1 MCTAA
6 RTIRGMFADSLVAVV
21 TPMTA
26 DGAVDLP
33 AWRRLLEFHLAHGTA
48 GVVVGGTTGESAT
61 LSEDELLQ
69 LVREAQTVAAGRLQV
84 IAGAGLPS
92 TAATVARVQALA
104 PLRPDGLLVVT
115 PAYVKPTQ
123 EGLYRHYAAVAA
135 ASDLP
140 VILYNVPGRTGV
152 DLLPATVGR
161 LAAVPNILALKEAVP
176 GAARVRE
183 LRAAAPGLA
192 VLSGDDPT
200 AREALLAGAVGVISV
215 TANVAPR
222 GMADMI
228 AAARRGDA
236 ARAAALDADLAG
248 LHEALFVEPNPIPAK
263 WALAQMGLMGEGI
276 RLPLTPL
283 SAEAQPKVLSA
294 LRQAG
299 IIRA

>member
-1 MCTAA
+1 
-6 RTIRGMFADSLVAVV
+6 MFADSLVALV

-26 DGAVDLP
+26 DEAIDLP
-33 AWRRLLEFHLAHGTA
+33 AWQRLIEFHIVHGTA

-61 LSEDELLQ
+61 LTEAELLQ
-69 LVREAQTVAAGRLQV
+69 LVREAQAVAAGRLQV
-84 IAGAGLPS
+84 IAGAGLSS
-92 TAATVARVQALA
+92 TAATVERVRALA

-123 EGLYRHYAAVAA
+123 EGLFRHYAAVAA

-152 DLLPATVGR
+152 DLLPTTVGR
-161 LAAVPNILALKEAVP
+161 LAALPNIVALKEAVAGP
-176 GAARVRE
+176 ARIRE
-183 LRAAAPGLA
+183 LRAAAPDLA

-200 AREALLAGAVGVISV
+200 AREAILAGAVGVISV
-215 TANVAPR
+215 TANIAPR

-236 ARAAALDADLAG
+236 ARAAELDGRLVG
-248 LHEALFVEPNPIPAK
+248 LHTALFLEPNPIPAK
-263 WALAQMGLMGEGI
+263 WALARMGLMGEGI

-283 SAEAQPKVLSA
+283 SPEVQPKVLSA
-294 LRQAG
+294 LQQAG
-299 IIRA
+299 IIPG

>member
-1 MCTAA
+1 
-6 RTIRGMFADSLVAVV
+6 MFADSLVALV

-26 DGAVDLP
+26 DEAVDLP
-33 AWRRLLEFHLAHGTA
+33 AWRRLVRFHVENGTA

-61 LSEDELLQ
+61 LSDAELLQ
-69 LVREAQTVAAGRLQV
+69 LVTEAQEASAGRLQV

-92 TAATVARVQALA
+92 TAATVARVRALA
-104 PLRPDGLLVVT
+104 PLRPDGVLVVT

-123 EGLYRHYAAVAA
+123 EGLFRHYAAVAA

-152 DLLPATVGR
+152 DLAPATVGR
-161 LAAVPNILALKEAVP
+161 LAAVPNVVALKEAVA

-183 LRAAAPGLA
+183 LRAAAPDIA

-200 AREALLAGAVGVISV
+200 ARVALLAGAVGVISV

-222 GMADMI
+222 LMADMV

-236 ARAAALDADLAG
+236 AQAAAVDARLAG
-248 LHEALFVEPNPIPAK
+248 LHEALFAEPNPIPAK

-283 SAEAQPKVLSA
+283 TAAAQPKVLSA

-299 IIRA
+299 IIPA

>member
-1 MCTAA
+1 
-6 RTIRGMFADSLVAVV
+6 MFADSLVALV

-26 DGAVDLP
+26 DEAVDLP
-33 AWRRLLEFHLAHGTA
+33 AWRRLVRFHVENGTA

-61 LSEDELLQ
+61 LSDAELLQ
-69 LVREAQTVAAGRLQV
+69 LVTEAQEASAGRLQV
-84 IAGAGLPS
+84 IAGVGLPS
-92 TAATVARVQALA
+92 TAATVARVRALA
-104 PLRPDGLLVVT
+104 PLRPDGVLVVT

-123 EGLYRHYAAVAA
+123 EGLFRHYAAVAA

-152 DLLPATVGR
+152 DLAPATVGR
-161 LAAVPNILALKEAVP
+161 LAAVPNVVALKEAVA

-183 LRAAAPGLA
+183 LRAAAPDIA

-222 GMADMI
+222 LMADMV

-236 ARAAALDADLAG
+236 AQAAAVDARLAG
-248 LHEALFVEPNPIPAK
+248 LHEALLAEPNPIPAK

-283 SAEAQPKVLSA
+283 TAAAQPKVLSA

-299 IIRA
+299 IIPA

>member
-1 MCTAA
+1 
-6 RTIRGMFADSLVAVV
+6 MFADSLVALV

-26 DGAVDLP
+26 DEAVDLP
-33 AWRRLLEFHLAHGTA
+33 AWQRLIEFHIAQGTA

-61 LSEDELLQ
+61 LTEAELLQ
-69 LVREAQTVAAGRLQV
+69 LVREAQAVAAGRLQV
-84 IAGAGLPS
+84 IAGAGLSS
-92 TAATVARVQALA
+92 TAATVERVRAFA

-123 EGLYRHYAAVAA
+123 EGLFRHYAAVAA

-152 DLLPATVGR
+152 DLAPATAGR
-161 LAAVPNILALKEAVP
+161 LAALPRIVALKEAVAGP
-176 GAARVRE
+176 ARIRE
-183 LRAAAPGLA
+183 LRAAAPDLA

-200 AREALLAGAVGVISV
+200 AREAILAGAVGVISV
-215 TANVAPR
+215 TANIAPR
-222 GMADMI
+222 GIADMV

-236 ARAAALDADLAG
+236 ARAAELDARLAG
-248 LHEALFVEPNPIPAK
+248 LHTALFLEPNPIPAK

-283 SAEAQPKVLSA
+283 SAEVQPKVLSA
-294 LRQAG
+294 LQQAG
-299 IIRA
+299 IIPG

>member
-1 MCTAA
+1 
-6 RTIRGMFADSLVAVV
+6 MFADSLVALV

-26 DGAVDLP
+26 DEAVDLP
-33 AWRRLLEFHLAHGTA
+33 AWRRLVRFHVDNGTA

-61 LSEDELLQ
+61 LSDAELLQ
-69 LVREAQTVAAGRLQV
+69 LVTEAQEASAGRLQV

-92 TAATVARVQALA
+92 TAATVARVRALA
-104 PLRPDGLLVVT
+104 PLRPDGVLVVT

-123 EGLYRHYAAVAA
+123 EGLFRHYAAVAA

-152 DLLPATVGR
+152 DLAPATVGR
-161 LAAVPNILALKEAVP
+161 LAAVPNVVALKEAVA

-183 LRAAAPGLA
+183 LRAAAPDIA

-222 GMADMI
+222 LMADMV

-236 ARAAALDADLAG
+236 AQAAAVDARLAG
-248 LHEALFVEPNPIPAK
+248 LHEALFAEPNPIPAK
-263 WALAQMGLMGEGI
+263 WALARMGLMGEGI

-283 SAEAQPKVLSA
+283 TAAAQPKVLSA

-299 IIRA
+299 IIPA

>member
-1 MCTAA
+1 
-6 RTIRGMFADSLVAVV
+6 MFADSLVALV

-26 DGAVDLP
+26 DEAVDLP
-33 AWRRLLEFHLAHGTA
+33 AWRRLVRFHVENGTA

-61 LSEDELLQ
+61 LSDAELLQ
-69 LVREAQTVAAGRLQV
+69 LVTEAEEAAAGRLQV

-92 TAATVARVQALA
+92 TAATVARVRALA
-104 PLRPDGLLVVT
+104 PLRPDGVLVVT

-123 EGLYRHYAAVAA
+123 EGLFRHYAAVAA

-152 DLLPATVGR
+152 DLAPATVGR
-161 LAAVPNILALKEAVP
+161 LAAVPNVVALKEAVAGP
-176 GAARVRE
+176 ARVRE
-183 LRAAAPGLA
+183 LRAAAPDIA

-222 GMADMI
+222 LMADMV

-236 ARAAALDADLAG
+236 AQAAAVDARLAG
-248 LHEALFVEPNPIPAK
+248 LHEALFAEPNPIPAK

-283 SAEAQPKVLSA
+283 TAAAQPKVLSA

-299 IIRA
+299 IIPA

>member
-1 MCTAA
+1 
-6 RTIRGMFADSLVAVV
+6 MFADSLVALV

-26 DGAVDLP
+26 DEGVDLP
-33 AWRRLLEFHLAHGTA
+33 AWRRLVRFHVDNGTA

-61 LSEDELLQ
+61 LTEAELLQ
-69 LVREAQTVAAGRLQV
+69 LVTEAQKASAGRLQV

-123 EGLYRHYAAVAA
+123 EGLFRHYAAVAA

-152 DLLPATVGR
+152 DLAPATAGR
-161 LAAVPNILALKEAVP
+161 LAALPSIVALKEAVAGP
-176 GAARVRE
+176 ARIRE
-183 LRAAAPGLA
+183 LRAAAPDLA
-192 VLSGDDPT
+192 LLSGDDPT

-215 TANVAPR
+215 TANIAPR
-222 GMADMI
+222 GIADMV

-236 ARAAALDADLAG
+236 ARAAELDVRLAG
-248 LHEALFVEPNPIPAK
+248 LHAALFLEPNPIPAK
-263 WALAQMGLMGEGI
+263 WALARMGLMGEGI

-283 SAEAQPKVLSA
+283 SPEVQPKVLSA
-294 LRQAG
+294 LQQAG
-299 IIRA
+299 IIPG

>member
-1 MCTAA
+1 
-6 RTIRGMFADSLVAVV
+6 MFADSLAALV

-26 DGAVDLP
+26 DEAIDLP
-33 AWRRLLEFHLAHGTA
+33 AWQRLIEFHIVHGTA

-61 LSEDELLQ
+61 LTEAELLQ
-69 LVREAQTVAAGRLQV
+69 LVREAQAVAAGRLQV
-84 IAGAGLPS
+84 IAGAGLSS
-92 TAATVARVQALA
+92 TAATLDRVRALA

-123 EGLYRHYAAVAA
+123 EGLFRHYAAVAA

-152 DLLPATVGR
+152 DLLPTTVGR
-161 LAAVPNILALKEAVP
+161 LAALPNIVALKEAVAGP
-176 GAARVRE
+176 ARIRE
-183 LRAAAPGLA
+183 LRAAAPDLA

-200 AREALLAGAVGVISV
+200 AREAILAGAVGVISV
-215 TANVAPR
+215 TANIAPR

-236 ARAAALDADLAG
+236 ARAAELDGPLVG
-248 LHEALFVEPNPIPAK
+248 LHTALFLEPNPIPAK
-263 WALAQMGLMGEGI
+263 WALARMGLMGEGI

-283 SAEAQPKVLSA
+283 SPEVQPKVLSA
-294 LRQAG
+294 LQQAG
-299 IIRA
+299 IIPG

>member
-1 MCTAA
+1 
-6 RTIRGMFADSLVAVV
+6 MFADSLVALV

-26 DGAVDLP
+26 DEAVDLP
-33 AWRRLLEFHLAHGTA
+33 AWRRLVRFHVDNGTA

-61 LSEDELLQ
+61 LSDAELLQ
-69 LVREAQTVAAGRLQV
+69 LVTEAQEAAAGRLQV

-92 TAATVARVQALA
+92 TAATVARVRALA
-104 PLRPDGLLVVT
+104 PLRPDGVLVVT

-123 EGLYRHYAAVAA
+123 EGLFRHYAAVAA

-152 DLLPATVGR
+152 DLAPATVGR
-161 LAAVPNILALKEAVP
+161 LAAVPNVVALKEAVA

-183 LRAAAPGLA
+183 LRAAAPDIA

-222 GMADMI
+222 LMADMV

-236 ARAAALDADLAG
+236 AQAAAVDARLAG
-248 LHEALFVEPNPIPAK
+248 LHEALFAEPNPIPAK
-263 WALAQMGLMGEGI
+263 WALARMGLMGEGI

-283 SAEAQPKVLSA
+283 TAAAQPKVLSA

-299 IIRA
+299 IIPA

>member
-1 MCTAA
+1 
-6 RTIRGMFADSLVAVV
+6 MFADSLVALV

-26 DGAVDLP
+26 DEGVDLP
-33 AWRRLLEFHLAHGTA
+33 AWRRLVRFHVDNGTA

-61 LSEDELLQ
+61 LSDAELLQ
-69 LVREAQTVAAGRLQV
+69 LVTEAQEAAAGRLQV

-92 TAATVARVQALA
+92 TAATVARVRALA
-104 PLRPDGLLVVT
+104 PLRPDGVLVVT

-123 EGLYRHYAAVAA
+123 EGLFRHYAAVAA

-152 DLLPATVGR
+152 DLAPATVGR
-161 LAAVPNILALKEAVP
+161 LAAVPNVVALKEAVA

-183 LRAAAPGLA
+183 LRAAAPDIA

-222 GMADMI
+222 LMADMV

-236 ARAAALDADLAG
+236 AEAAAVDARLAG
-248 LHEALFVEPNPIPAK
+248 LHEALFAEPNPIPAK

-283 SAEAQPKVLSA
+283 TAAAQPKVLSA

-299 IIRA
+299 IIPA

>member
-1 MCTAA
+1 
-6 RTIRGMFADSLVAVV
+6 MFADSLVALV

-26 DGAVDLP
+26 DEAVDLP
-33 AWRRLLEFHLAHGTA
+33 AWQRLIEFHIAQGTA

-61 LSEDELLQ
+61 LTEVELLQ
-69 LVREAQTVAAGRLQV
+69 LVREAQAVAAGRLQV
-84 IAGAGLPS
+84 IAGAGLSS
-92 TAATVARVQALA
+92 TAATLERVRALA

-123 EGLYRHYAAVAA
+123 EGLFRHYAAVAA

-152 DLLPATVGR
+152 DLAPATAGR
-161 LAAVPNILALKEAVP
+161 LAALPRIVALKEAVA

-183 LRAAAPGLA
+183 LRAAAPDLA
-192 VLSGDDPT
+192 LLSGDDPT
-200 AREALLAGAVGVISV
+200 AREAIVAGAVGVISV

-222 GMADMI
+222 LMADMV

-236 ARAAALDADLAG
+236 ARAAELDARLAG
-248 LHEALFVEPNPIPAK
+248 LHTALFLEPNPIPAK
-263 WALAQMGLMGEGI
+263 WALARMGLMGEGI

-283 SAEAQPKVLSA
+283 SPEVQPKVLSA
-294 LRQAG
+294 LQQAG
-299 IIRA
+299 IIPG

>member
-1 MCTAA
+1 
-6 RTIRGMFADSLVAVV
+6 MFADSLVALV

-26 DGAVDLP
+26 DEAVDLP
-33 AWRRLLEFHLAHGTA
+33 AWRRLVRFHVDNGTA

-61 LSEDELLQ
+61 LSDAELLQ
-69 LVREAQTVAAGRLQV
+69 LVTEAQEASAGRLQV

-92 TAATVARVQALA
+92 TAATVARVRALA
-104 PLRPDGLLVVT
+104 PLRPDGVLVVT

-123 EGLYRHYAAVAA
+123 EGLFRHYAAVAA

-152 DLLPATVGR
+152 DLAPATVGR
-161 LAAVPNILALKEAVP
+161 LAAVPNVVALKEAVA

-183 LRAAAPGLA
+183 LRAAAPDIA

-200 AREALLAGAVGVISV
+200 ARVALLAGAVGVISV

-222 GMADMI
+222 LMADMV

-236 ARAAALDADLAG
+236 AQAAAVDARLAG
-248 LHEALFVEPNPIPAK
+248 LHEALFAEPNPIPAK

-283 SAEAQPKVLSA
+283 TAAAQPKVLSA

-299 IIRA
+299 IIPA

>member
-1 MCTAA
+1 
-6 RTIRGMFADSLVAVV
+6 MFADSLVALV

-26 DGAVDLP
+26 DEAIDLP
-33 AWRRLLEFHLAHGTA
+33 AWQRLIEFHIVHGTA

-61 LSEDELLQ
+61 LTEAELLQ
-69 LVREAQTVAAGRLQV
+69 LVREAQAVAAGRLQV
-84 IAGAGLPS
+84 IAGAGLSS
-92 TAATVARVQALA
+92 TAATVERVRALA

-123 EGLYRHYAAVAA
+123 EGLFRHYAAVAA

-152 DLLPATVGR
+152 DLLPTTVGR
-161 LAAVPNILALKEAVP
+161 LAALPNIVALKEAVAGP
-176 GAARVRE
+176 ARVRE
-183 LRAAAPGLA
+183 LRAAAPDLA

-200 AREALLAGAVGVISV
+200 AREAILAGAVGVISV
-215 TANVAPR
+215 TANIAPR

-236 ARAAALDADLAG
+236 ARAAELDGRLVG
-248 LHEALFVEPNPIPAK
+248 LHTALFLEPNPIPAK
-263 WALAQMGLMGEGI
+263 WALARMGLMGEGI

-283 SAEAQPKVLSA
+283 SPEVQPKVLSA
-294 LRQAG
+294 LQQAG
-299 IIRA
+299 IIPG

>member
-1 MCTAA
+1 
-6 RTIRGMFADSLVAVV
+6 MFADSLVALV

-26 DGAVDLP
+26 DEAIDLP
-33 AWRRLLEFHLAHGTA
+33 AWQRLIEFHIVHGTA

-61 LSEDELLQ
+61 LTEAELLQ
-69 LVREAQTVAAGRLQV
+69 LVREAQAVAAGRLQV
-84 IAGAGLPS
+84 IAGAGLSS
-92 TAATVARVQALA
+92 TAATVERVRALA

-123 EGLYRHYAAVAA
+123 EGLFRHYAAVAA

-152 DLLPATVGR
+152 DLLPTTVGR
-161 LAAVPNILALKEAVP
+161 LAALPNIVALKEAVAGP
-176 GAARVRE
+176 ARVRE
-183 LRAAAPGLA
+183 LRAAAPDLA

-200 AREALLAGAVGVISV
+200 AREAILAGAVGVISV
-215 TANVAPR
+215 TANIAPR

-236 ARAAALDADLAG
+236 ARAAELDGRLAG
-248 LHEALFVEPNPIPAK
+248 LHTALFLEPNPIPAK
-263 WALAQMGLMGEGI
+263 WALARMGLMGEGI

-283 SAEAQPKVLSA
+283 SPQVQPKVLSA
-294 LRQAG
+294 LQQAG
-299 IIRA
+299 IIPG

>member
-1 MCTAA
+1 
-6 RTIRGMFADSLVAVV
+6 MFADSLVALV

-26 DGAVDLP
+26 DEAVDLP
-33 AWRRLLEFHLAHGTA
+33 AWRRLVRFHVDNGTA

-61 LSEDELLQ
+61 LSDAELLQ
-69 LVREAQTVAAGRLQV
+69 LVTEAEEAAAGRLQV

-92 TAATVARVQALA
+92 TAATVARVRALA
-104 PLRPDGLLVVT
+104 PLRPDGVLVVT

-123 EGLYRHYAAVAA
+123 EGLFRHYAAVAA

-152 DLLPATVGR
+152 DLAPATVGR
-161 LAAVPNILALKEAVP
+161 LAAVPNVVALKEAVA

-183 LRAAAPGLA
+183 LRAAAPDIA

-222 GMADMI
+222 LMADMV

-236 ARAAALDADLAG
+236 AQAAAVDARLAG
-248 LHEALFVEPNPIPAK
+248 LHEALFAEPNPIPAK

-283 SAEAQPKVLSA
+283 TAAAQPKVLSA

-299 IIRA
+299 IIPA

>member
-1 MCTAA
+1 
-6 RTIRGMFADSLVAVV
+6 MFADSLVALV

-26 DGAVDLP
+26 DEGVDLP
-33 AWRRLLEFHLAHGTA
+33 AWRRLVRFHVENGTA

-61 LSEDELLQ
+61 LSDAELLQ
-69 LVREAQTVAAGRLQV
+69 LVTEAQEASAGRLQV
-84 IAGAGLPS
+84 IAGVGLPS
-92 TAATVARVQALA
+92 TAATVARVRALA
-104 PLRPDGLLVVT
+104 PLRPDGVLVVT

-123 EGLYRHYAAVAA
+123 EGLFRHYAAVAA

-152 DLLPATVGR
+152 DLAPATVGR
-161 LAAVPNILALKEAVP
+161 LAAVPNVVALKEAVA

-183 LRAAAPGLA
+183 LRAAAPDIA

-222 GMADMI
+222 LMADMV

-236 ARAAALDADLAG
+236 AQAAAVDARLAG
-248 LHEALFVEPNPIPAK
+248 LHEALFAEPNPIPAK

-283 SAEAQPKVLSA
+283 TAAAQPKVLSA

-299 IIRA
+299 IIPA

>member
-1 MCTAA
+1 
-6 RTIRGMFADSLVAVV
+6 MFADSLVALV

-26 DGAVDLP
+26 DEAVDLP
-33 AWRRLLEFHLAHGTA
+33 AWQRLIEFHIAEGTA

-61 LSEDELLQ
+61 LTEAELLQ
-69 LVREAQTVAAGRLQV
+69 LVREAQAVAAGRLQV
-84 IAGAGLPS
+84 IAGAGLSS
-92 TAATVARVQALA
+92 TAATLERVRALA

-152 DLLPATVGR
+152 DLAPATAGR
-161 LAAVPNILALKEAVP
+161 LAALPSIVALKEAVAGP
-176 GAARVRE
+176 ARIRE
-183 LRAAAPGLA
+183 LRAAAPDLA
-192 VLSGDDPT
+192 LLSGDDPT

-215 TANVAPR
+215 TANIAPR
-222 GMADMI
+222 LMADMV

-236 ARAAALDADLAG
+236 ARAAELDGRLAG
-248 LHEALFVEPNPIPAK
+248 LHTALFLEPNPIPAK
-263 WALAQMGLMGEGI
+263 WALARMGLMGEGI

-283 SAEAQPKVLSA
+283 SAEVQPKVLSA
-294 LRQAG
+294 LQQAG
-299 IIRA
+299 IIPG

>member
-1 MCTAA
+1 
-6 RTIRGMFADSLVAVV
+6 MFADSLVALV

-26 DGAVDLP
+26 DEGVDLP
-33 AWRRLLEFHLAHGTA
+33 AWRRLVRFHVDNGTA

-61 LSEDELLQ
+61 LSDAELLQ
-69 LVREAQTVAAGRLQV
+69 LVTEAQEASAGRLQV

-92 TAATVARVQALA
+92 TAATVARVRALA
-104 PLRPDGLLVVT
+104 PLRPDGVLVVT

-123 EGLYRHYAAVAA
+123 EGLFRHYAAVAA

-152 DLLPATVGR
+152 DLAPATVGR
-161 LAAVPNILALKEAVP
+161 LAAVPNVVALKEAVA

-183 LRAAAPGLA
+183 LRAAAPDIA

-222 GMADMI
+222 LMADMV

-236 ARAAALDADLAG
+236 AQAAAVDARLAG
-248 LHEALFVEPNPIPAK
+248 LHEALFAEPNPIPAK
-263 WALAQMGLMGEGI
+263 WALARMGLMGEGI

-283 SAEAQPKVLSA
+283 TAAAQPKVLSA

-299 IIRA
+299 IIPA

>member
-1 MCTAA
+1 
-6 RTIRGMFADSLVAVV
+6 MFADSLVALV

-26 DGAVDLP
+26 DEAVDLP
-33 AWRRLLEFHLAHGTA
+33 AWRRLVRFHVENGTA

-61 LSEDELLQ
+61 LSDAELLQ
-69 LVREAQTVAAGRLQV
+69 LVTEAQEAAAGRLQV

-92 TAATVARVQALA
+92 TAATVARVRALA
-104 PLRPDGLLVVT
+104 PLRPDGVLVVT

-123 EGLYRHYAAVAA
+123 EGLFRHYAAVAA

-152 DLLPATVGR
+152 DLAPATVGR
-161 LAAVPNILALKEAVP
+161 LAAVPNVVALKEAVA

-183 LRAAAPGLA
+183 LRAAAPDIA

-222 GMADMI
+222 LMADMV

-236 ARAAALDADLAG
+236 AQAAAVDARLAG
-248 LHEALFVEPNPIPAK
+248 LHEALFAEPNPIPAK

-283 SAEAQPKVLSA
+283 TAAAQPKVLSA

-299 IIRA
+299 IIPA

>member
-1 MCTAA
+1 
-6 RTIRGMFADSLVAVV
+6 MFADSLVALV

-26 DGAVDLP
+26 DEGVDLP
-33 AWRRLLEFHLAHGTA
+33 AWRRLVRFHVDNGTA

-61 LSEDELLQ
+61 LSDAELLQ
-69 LVREAQTVAAGRLQV
+69 LVTEAQEASAGRLQV
-84 IAGAGLPS
+84 IAGVGLPS
-92 TAATVARVQALA
+92 TAATVARVRALA
-104 PLRPDGLLVVT
+104 PLRPDGVLVVT

-123 EGLYRHYAAVAA
+123 EGLFRHYAAVAA

-152 DLLPATVGR
+152 DLAPATVGR
-161 LAAVPNILALKEAVP
+161 LAAVPNVVALKEAVA

-183 LRAAAPGLA
+183 LRAAAPDIA

-222 GMADMI
+222 LMADMV

-236 ARAAALDADLAG
+236 AEAAAVDARLAG
-248 LHEALFVEPNPIPAK
+248 LHEALFAEPNPIPAK

-283 SAEAQPKVLSA
+283 TAAAQPKVLSA

-299 IIRA
+299 IIPA

>member
-1 MCTAA
+1 
-6 RTIRGMFADSLVAVV
+6 MFADSLVALV

-26 DGAVDLP
+26 DEAVDLP
-33 AWRRLLEFHLAHGTA
+33 AWQRLIEFHIAEGTA

-61 LSEDELLQ
+61 LTEAELLQ
-69 LVREAQTVAAGRLQV
+69 LVREAQAVAAGRLQV
-84 IAGAGLPS
+84 IAGAGLSS
-92 TAATVARVQALA
+92 TAATLERVRALA

-123 EGLYRHYAAVAA
+123 EGLFRHYAAVAA

-152 DLLPATVGR
+152 DLAPATAGR
-161 LAAVPNILALKEAVP
+161 LAALPSIVALKEAVAGP
-176 GAARVRE
+176 ARIRE
-183 LRAAAPGLA
+183 LRAAAPDLA
-192 VLSGDDPT
+192 LLSGDDPT

-222 GMADMI
+222 GIADMV

-236 ARAAALDADLAG
+236 ARAAELDARLAG
-248 LHEALFVEPNPIPAK
+248 LHTALFLEPNPIPAK
-263 WALAQMGLMGEGI
+263 WALARMGLMGEGI

-283 SAEAQPKVLSA
+283 SPEVQPKVLSA
-294 LRQAG
+294 LQQAG
-299 IIRA
+299 IIPG